1 MSFRCYPTYLATN
14 AATPYNPKSMNIYH
28 QSKRDN
34 FMTDPLTQIVSLLR
48 PGAPYAKIAVAS
60 GAWRVRRDE
69 DGIVFYNLTLAGRAR
84 LEVDGRTPVLL
95 EEGDFALIPAA
106 RRFTIESVDP
116 VLPDGQFTEP
126 VPIAP
131 GQVRIGDPD
140 LAVTAQQLVGHCTF
154 GTRDAALLL
163 TLLPDLVVIRG
174 EKRLALLIRLVADEA
189 RATRPGREV
198 VLERLLE
205 VLLIEAFR
213 ATGGIT
219 APPGLLRGLSD
230 PHLSI
235 ALRALHAD
243 PARHWTVAALARAA
257 GLSRSAFFARFE
269 REVGRAPMA
278 YLTGWRM
285 SLAKD
290 RLRRGDG
297 SLAQIGAALGY
308 GSASAFNTAFAR
320 EIGQPPGQYALS
332 TAQSERQDEPV

>member
-1 MSFRCYPTYLATN
+1 M
-14 AATPYNPKSMNIYH
+14 MIYH
-28 QSKRDN
+28 PSKTEAA
-34 FMTDPLTQIVSLLR
+34 MTDPLTQIVTLLR
-48 PGAPYAKIAVAS
+48 PHAPYAKIASAS

-69 DGIVFYNLTLAGRAR
+69 DGIVFYNLTLAGRAL
-84 LEVDGRTPVLL
+84 LEVDGRLPVLL

-106 RRFTIESVDP
+106 RRFTISSPEP
-116 VLPDGQFTEP
+116 VLPAGQFTEP
-126 VPIAP
+126 VVLAP

-140 LAVTAQQLVGHCTF
+140 LPVTTQQLVGHCTF
-154 GTRDAALLL
+154 GARDAPLLL

-174 EKRLALLIRLVADEA
+174 EARLAMLIRLVADEA
-189 RATRPGREV
+189 RATRPGRDV

-213 ATGGIT
+213 ALGGIT

-243 PARHWTVAALARAA
+243 PARLWTVADLARAA

-269 REVGRAPMA
+269 REIGRAPMA

-297 SLAQIGAALGY
+297 SLAEIGAALGY

-320 EIGQPPGQYALS
+320 EVGRPPGQYASSAASL
-332 TAQSERQDEPV
+332 APEEVPA

>member
-1 MSFRCYPTYLATN
+1 
-14 AATPYNPKSMNIYH
+14 
-28 QSKRDN
+28 
-34 FMTDPLTQIVSLLR
+34 MTDPLTQIVTLLR
-48 PGAPYAKIAVAS
+48 PGAPYAKIASAS

-69 DGIVFYNLTLAGRAR
+69 DGIVFYNLTLEGRAL
-84 LEVDGRTPVLL
+84 LEVDGHPPILL

-106 RRFTIESVDP
+106 RRFTLSSPAQILAE
-116 VLPDGQFTEP
+116 GQFTEP
-126 VPIAP
+126 VQIAP

-140 LAVTAQQLVGHCTF
+140 LPITTQQLVGHCTF
-154 GTRDAALLL
+154 GTRDADLLL

-174 EKRLALLIRLVADEA
+174 EARLAMLIRLVADEA
-189 RATRPGREV
+189 RADRPGREV

-213 ATGGIT
+213 SSGGIT
-219 APPGLLRGLSD
+219 ASPGLLRGLGD
-230 PHLSI
+230 PHLST

-243 PARHWTVAALARAA
+243 PARPWTVAELARSA

-269 REVGRAPMA
+269 REVGHTPMA

-285 SLAKD
+285 SLARD

-297 SLAQIGAALGY
+297 SLAEIGAALGY

-320 EIGQPPGQYALS
+320 EVGQPPGQYAISAARL
-332 TAQSERQDEPV
+332 APEEAPL

>member
-1 MSFRCYPTYLATN
+1 M
-14 AATPYNPKSMNIYH
+14 
-28 QSKRDN
+28 
-34 FMTDPLTQIVSLLR
+34 
-48 PGAPYAKIAVAS
+48 
-60 GAWRVRRDE
+60 
-69 DGIVFYNLTLAGRAR
+69 GR
-84 LEVDGRTPVLL
+84 
-95 EEGDFALIPAA
+95 
-106 RRFTIESVDP
+106 
-116 VLPDGQFTEP
+116 FTEP
-126 VPIAP
+126 VPLAP

-140 LAVTAQQLVGHCTF
+140 LPVTTQQLVGHCTF
-154 GTRDAALLL
+154 GARDAALLL

-174 EKRLALLIRLVADEA
+174 EARLAMLIRLVADEA
-189 RATRPGREV
+189 RAARPGREV

-213 ATGGIT
+213 ASGGID

-230 PHLSI
+230 PHLVI

-243 PARHWTVAALARAA
+243 PARHWTMAELARAA

-269 REVGRAPMA
+269 REIDRAPMA

-297 SLAQIGAALGY
+297 SLAEIGAALGY

-320 EIGQPPGQYALS
+320 EVGQPPGQYAMS
-332 TAQSERQDEPV
+332 TARLVPEEAPA

>member
-1 MSFRCYPTYLATN
+1 
-14 AATPYNPKSMNIYH
+14 
-28 QSKRDN
+28 
-34 FMTDPLTQIVSLLR
+34 MTDPLTQIVTLLR
-48 PGAPYAKIAVAS
+48 PGAPYAKVASAS
-60 GAWRVRRDE
+60 GAWRVRREE
-69 DGIVFYNLTLAGRAR
+69 DGIVFYNLTLAGRAL
-84 LEVDGRTPVLL
+84 LEVDGRPPVLL

-106 RRFTIESVDP
+106 RGFTISSPDP
-116 VLPDGQFTEP
+116 VLPKGQFTEP
-126 VPIAP
+126 VLLAP
-131 GQVRIGDPD
+131 GQVRIGDPG
-140 LAVTAQQLVGHCTF
+140 LPVTTQQLVGHCTF
-154 GTRDAALLL
+154 AARDAALLL

-174 EKRLALLIRLVADEA
+174 EARLATLIQLVADEA

-213 ATGGIT
+213 ASGGIA
-219 APPGLLRGLSD
+219 APPGLLRGLGD

-243 PARHWTVAALARAA
+243 PARPWTVAELARAA

-269 REVGRAPMA
+269 REIGRAPMA

-297 SLAQIGAALGY
+297 SLAEIGAALGY

-320 EIGQPPGQYALS
+320 EVGQPPGQYALS
-332 TAQSERQDEPV
+332 TARRASEEAPV

>member
-1 MSFRCYPTYLATN
+1 MA
-14 AATPYNPKSMNIYH
+14 
-28 QSKRDN
+28 
-34 FMTDPLTQIVSLLR
+34 DPLTQIVTLLR
-48 PGAPYAKIAVAS
+48 PAAPYAKIATAS
-60 GAWRVRRDE
+60 GAWRVRRDK
-69 DGIVFYNLTLAGRAR
+69 DSIVFYNLTLAGHAL
-84 LEVDGRTPVLL
+84 LEVDGRPPVLL

-106 RRFTIESVDP
+106 RRFTLSSPDP
-116 VLPDGQFTEP
+116 VLPAGQFSEP
-126 VPIAP
+126 ALIAP

-140 LAVTAQQLVGHCTF
+140 QPVTTLSLVGHCTF
-154 GTRDAALLL
+154 AAPDAGLLL

-174 EKRLALLIRLVADEA
+174 EARLAMLIRLVADEA

-213 ATGGIT
+213 ASGGTT
-219 APPGLLRGLSD
+219 APPGLLRGLGD

-235 ALRALHAD
+235 ALRALHEN
-243 PARHWTVAALARAA
+243 PACPWTVAELARMA
-257 GLSRSAFFARFE
+257 GLSRSAFFTRFE

-285 SLAKD
+285 SLARD

-297 SLAQIGAALGY
+297 SLTEIGAALGY

-320 EIGQPPGQYALS
+320 EVGLPPGRYAMS
-332 TAQSERQDEPV
+332 IVSEVAEDLPV

>member
-1 MSFRCYPTYLATN
+1 
-14 AATPYNPKSMNIYH
+14 
-28 QSKRDN
+28 
-34 FMTDPLTQIVSLLR
+34 MTDPLTQIVTLLR
-48 PGAPYAKIAVAS
+48 PGAPYAKIASAA

-69 DGIVFYNLTLAGRAR
+69 DNIVFYNLTLAGRA
-84 LEVDGRTPVLL
+84 LFEVDGRPPILL

-106 RRFTIESVDP
+106 RRFTLSSAGP
-116 VLPDGQFTEP
+116 VLPPGQFSEP
-126 VPIAP
+126 VLVAP

-140 LAVTAQQLVGHCTF
+140 LPVTTQSLVGHCTF
-154 GTRDAALLL
+154 AARDAGLLL

-174 EKRLALLIRLVADEA
+174 EARLAMLIRLVADEA

-213 ATGGIT
+213 ASGGTT
-219 APPGLLRGLSD
+219 APPGLLRGLRD

-235 ALRALHAD
+235 ALRALHEN
-243 PARHWTVAALARAA
+243 PARPWTVAELARAA
-257 GLSRSAFFARFE
+257 GLSRSAFFTRFE

-285 SLAKD
+285 SLARD

-297 SLAQIGAALGY
+297 SLTEIGAALGY

-320 EIGQPPGQYALS
+320 EVGQPPGQYAMSVARL
-332 TAQSERQDEPV
+332 APVDVQI

>member
-1 MSFRCYPTYLATN
+1 
-14 AATPYNPKSMNIYH
+14 
-28 QSKRDN
+28 
-34 FMTDPLTQIVSLLR
+34 MTDPLTQIVTLLR
-48 PGAPYAKIAVAS
+48 PGAPYAKLASAS

-69 DGIVFYNLTLAGRAR
+69 DNIVFYNLTLSGQAL
-84 LEVDGRTPVLL
+84 LEVDGRPPVLL

-106 RRFTIESVDP
+106 RRFTFSSPDP
-116 VLPDGQFTEP
+116 VLPQGQFSDP
-126 VPIAP
+126 VLTAP

-140 LAVTAQQLVGHCTF
+140 LPITTQQVVGHCTF
-154 GTRDAALLL
+154 AARDAGLLL

-174 EKRLALLIRLVADEA
+174 EARLGMLIRLVADEA
-189 RATRPGREV
+189 RASRPGREV

-213 ATGGIT
+213 ASGGTT
-219 APPGLLRGLSD
+219 APPGLLRGLGD

-243 PARHWTVAALARAA
+243 PAHPWTVADLARSA
-257 GLSRSAFFARFE
+257 GLSRSGFFARFE
-269 REVGRAPMA
+269 REVGRTPMA
-278 YLTGWRM
+278 YLTDWRM

-297 SLAQIGAALGY
+297 SLSEIGAALGY

-320 EIGQPPGQYALS
+320 EVGQPPGQYALS
-332 TAQSERQDEPV
+332 MAQRVLVEAPD

>member
-1 MSFRCYPTYLATN
+1 
-14 AATPYNPKSMNIYH
+14 
-28 QSKRDN
+28 
-34 FMTDPLTQIVSLLR
+34 MTDPLTQIVTLLR
-48 PGAPYAKIAVAS
+48 PGAPYAKLASAS

-69 DGIVFYNLTLAGRAR
+69 DNIVFYNLTLSGQAL
-84 LEVDGRTPVLL
+84 LEVDGRGPVLL

-106 RRFTIESVDP
+106 RRFTFSSPDP
-116 VLPDGQFTEP
+116 VLPQGQFSDP
-126 VPIAP
+126 VLTAP

-140 LAVTAQQLVGHCTF
+140 LPVTTQQLVGHCTF
-154 GTRDAALLL
+154 AARDAGLLL

-174 EKRLALLIRLVADEA
+174 EARLGTLIRLVADEA

-213 ATGGIT
+213 ASGGIT

-230 PHLSI
+230 PQMSI
-235 ALRALHAD
+235 ALRALHAS
-243 PARHWTVAALARAA
+243 PARPWTVADLARSA
-257 GLSRSAFFARFE
+257 GLSRSGFFARFE
-269 REVGRAPMA
+269 REVGRTPMA

-297 SLAQIGAALGY
+297 SLSEIGAALGY
-308 GSASAFNTAFAR
+308 SSASAFNTAFAR
-320 EIGQPPGQYALS
+320 EVGQPPGQYALS
-332 TAQSERQDEPV
+332 IAPQALAEAPA

>member
-1 MSFRCYPTYLATN
+1 
-14 AATPYNPKSMNIYH
+14 
-28 QSKRDN
+28 
-34 FMTDPLTQIVSLLR
+34 MTDPLTQIVTLLR
-48 PGAPYAKIAVAS
+48 PGAPYAKIASAS
-60 GAWRVRRDE
+60 GAWRVRREE
-69 DGIVFYNLTLAGRAR
+69 DSIVFYNLTLAGRAL
-84 LEVDGRTPVLL
+84 LEIDGRPPILL

-106 RRFTIESVDP
+106 RRFTMSSLDP
-116 VLPDGQFTEP
+116 VLPVGKFSEP
-126 VPIAP
+126 VLISP
-131 GQVRIGDPD
+131 GQVSIGNPEMP
-140 LAVTAQQLVGHCTF
+140 VTTQQLVGHCMF
-154 GTRDAALLL
+154 GARDAELLL

-174 EKRLALLIRLVADEA
+174 EARLAMLIRLVADEA
-189 RATRPGREV
+189 RATRPGRDV

-213 ATGGIT
+213 ASGGIS
-219 APPGLLRGLSD
+219 APPGLLRGLGD

-235 ALRALHAD
+235 ALRALHAE
-243 PARHWTVAALARAA
+243 PARPWTVAELARAA

-297 SLAQIGAALGY
+297 SLAEIGAALGY

-320 EIGQPPGQYALS
+320 EMGLPPGQYASSIAEMAPEEGL
-332 TAQSERQDEPV
+332 V

>member
-1 MSFRCYPTYLATN
+1 
-14 AATPYNPKSMNIYH
+14 
-28 QSKRDN
+28 
-34 FMTDPLTQIVSLLR
+34 MTDPLTQIVTLLR
-48 PGAPYAKIAVAS
+48 PGAPYAKVASAS
-60 GAWRVRRDE
+60 GAWRVRREE
-69 DGIVFYNLTLAGRAR
+69 DGIVFYNLTLAGQAL
-84 LEVDGRTPVLL
+84 LEVDGRPPVLL

-106 RRFTIESVDP
+106 RGFTISSPDP
-116 VLPDGQFTEP
+116 VLPKGRFTEP
-126 VPIAP
+126 VQIAP

-140 LAVTAQQLVGHCTF
+140 LPVTTQQLVGHCTF
-154 GTRDAALLL
+154 AARDAALLL
-163 TLLPDLVVIRG
+163 TLLPDLVIIRG
-174 EKRLALLIRLVADEA
+174 EARLATLIRLVADEA
-189 RATRPGREV
+189 RATRPGREA

-213 ATGGIT
+213 ASGGIS
-219 APPGLLRGLSD
+219 APPGLLRGLGD

-235 ALRALHAD
+235 ALRALHTD
-243 PARHWTVAALARAA
+243 PARPWTVADLARAA

-297 SLAQIGAALGY
+297 SLAEIGAALGY

-320 EIGQPPGQYALS
+320 EVGQPPGQYALS
-332 TAQSERQDEPV
+332 SARLAPEDAPI

>member
-1 MSFRCYPTYLATN
+1 
-14 AATPYNPKSMNIYH
+14 
-28 QSKRDN
+28 
-34 FMTDPLTQIVSLLR
+34 MTDPLTQIVTLLR
-48 PGAPYAKIAVAS
+48 PGAPYAKIVSAS

-69 DGIVFYNLTLAGRAR
+69 EGIVFYNLTLRGQAL
-84 LEVDGRTPVLL
+84 LEADGRPPILL

-106 RRFTIESVDP
+106 RRFTISSPDP
-116 VLPDGQFTEP
+116 VLPAGHFTNP
-126 VPIAP
+126 VPMAP

-140 LAVTAQQLVGHCTF
+140 LPVTTQQLVGHCTF
-154 GTRDAALLL
+154 GARDAALLL

-174 EKRLALLIRLVADEA
+174 EARLAMLIRLVADEA
-189 RATRPGREV
+189 RAARPGRDV

-213 ATGGIT
+213 ATDGIA
-219 APPGLLRGLSD
+219 APPGLLRGLGD
-230 PHLSI
+230 PHLSV

-243 PARHWTVAALARAA
+243 PARPWTVAELARAA

-269 REVGRAPMA
+269 REIGRAPMA

-297 SLAQIGAALGY
+297 SLAEIGAALGY

-320 EIGQPPGQYALS
+320 EVGQPPGQYAMS
-332 TAQSERQDEPV
+332 TARPEPEAAPV

>member
-1 MSFRCYPTYLATN
+1 
-14 AATPYNPKSMNIYH
+14 
-28 QSKRDN
+28 
-34 FMTDPLTQIVSLLR
+34 MTDPLTQIVTLLR
-48 PGAPYAKIAVAS
+48 PSAPYAKIASAS
-60 GAWRVRRDE
+60 GAWRVRRDGE
-69 DGIVFYNLTLAGRAR
+69 GIVFYNLTLAGRAL
-84 LEVDGRTPVLL
+84 LEVDDRPPILL

-106 RRFTIESVDP
+106 RRFTISSPDP
-116 VLPDGQFTEP
+116 VLPKGRFTEP
-126 VPIAP
+126 VLLAP

-140 LAVTAQQLVGHCTF
+140 LPVTTQQLVGHCIF

-174 EKRLALLIRLVADEA
+174 EARLAMLIQLVADEA

-213 ATGGIT
+213 ASDGIA

-235 ALRALHAD
+235 ALRALHAK
-243 PARHWTVAALARAA
+243 PARPWTVAELARAA

-285 SLAKD
+285 SLARD

-297 SLAQIGAALGY
+297 SLAEIGAALGF

-320 EIGQPPGQYALS
+320 EVGQPPGQYALS
-332 TAQSERQDEPV
+332 TARLSPKEAPV

>member
-1 MSFRCYPTYLATN
+1 
-14 AATPYNPKSMNIYH
+14 
-28 QSKRDN
+28 
-34 FMTDPLTQIVSLLR
+34 MTDPLTQIVTLLR
-48 PGAPYAKIAVAS
+48 PGAPYAKIASAS

-69 DGIVFYNLTLAGRAR
+69 DGIVFYNLTLAGRAL
-84 LEVDGRTPVLL
+84 LEVDGRAPVLL

-106 RRFTIESVDP
+106 RRFTIPSVDP
-116 VLPDGQFTEP
+116 ALPEGQFSEP
-126 VPIAP
+126 VLIEP

-140 LAVTAQQLVGHCTF
+140 LPVTAQQLVGHCTF

-163 TLLPDLVVIRG
+163 TLLPDFVVIRD
-174 EKRLALLIRLVADEA
+174 EARLAMLIQLVADEA

-213 ATGGIT
+213 GTGGIT
-219 APPGLLRGLSD
+219 APPGLLRGLCD

-243 PARHWTVAALARAA
+243 PAWQWTVGVLARAA

-269 REVGRAPMA
+269 REVGRSPMA

-297 SLAQIGAALGY
+297 SLSEIGAALGY

-320 EIGQPPGQYALS
+320 EVGQPPGQYALS
-332 TAQSERQDEPV
+332 TAQLAPEDEPV